1 MEMER
6 SGTSVLNELMALM
19 RIRKIMR
26 AVKPDI
32 VHLISIKPTIYGGLI
47 CRLMGM
53 DNVLISVSGLGYV
66 YIGDELKT
74 RMIRYLTSLLYR
86 VAIKKGSF
94 RVIFQNTDDLR
105 VFLEMKAI
113 RRRDAVMIKGS
124 GVDLLEYRPSP
135 EPEGVPIAM
144 LVSRLLVDKGVR
156 EFVDAARIL
165 KKRKFPVRMVLVG
178 GCDPGNPKTL
188 REDEID
194 EWAASGLIEKWG
206 FRESVA
212 AEMRKANI
220 IVLPSYREGMP
231 KTLLEAAA
239 SARAV
244 VTTDVPGCRDAI
256 VPGVTGSLVPPRDP
270 AGLADAIAGLCSNA
284 ELRRAMGRAG
294 RGLAEREYDLN
305 AVIDTHFSIYSD
317 MMGHAS

>member
-105 VFLEMKAI
+105 V
-113 RRRDAVMIKGS
+113 
-124 GVDLLEYRPSP
+124 LLDRY
-135 EPEGVPIAM
+135 M
-144 LVSRLLVDKGVR
+144 
-156 EFVDAARIL
+156 
-165 KKRKFPVRMVLVG
+165 
-178 GCDPGNPKTL
+178 
-188 REDEID
+188 
-194 EWAASGLIEKWG
+194 
-206 FRESVA
+206 
-212 AEMRKANI
+212 
-220 IVLPSYREGMP
+220 
-231 KTLLEAAA
+231 
-239 SARAV
+239 
-244 VTTDVPGCRDAI
+244 
-256 VPGVTGSLVPPRDP
+256 
-270 AGLADAIAGLCSNA
+270 
-284 ELRRAMGRAG
+284 
-294 RGLAEREYDLN
+294 
-305 AVIDTHFSIYSD
+305 D
-317 MMGHAS
+317 MS